1 MGFVRNK
8 VMNKLWDDL
17 KDNMKEW
24 GASAVEKAEEIS
36 RVAVAKGEEF
46 TKISKLKF
54 DILQLQ
60 KDKSKIY
67 ESLGKLVY
75 QKTHNNNISNF
86 TGNTEFFNFIE
97 DVNHCKSSIL
107 DKEDEIVFIKKEYG
121 IKDSDLEQNFDPQTD
136 DIHQEEE

>member
-1 MGFVRNK
+1 
-8 VMNKLWDDL
+8 MNKLWDDL

-67 ESLGKLVY
+67 ESLGKLVH

-97 DVNHCKSSIL
+97 DINNCQSIIL
-107 DKEDEIVFIKKEYG
+107 DKEDEIVMIKKEYG
-121 IKDSDLEQNFDPQTD
+121 IGDRDIEQNFDHQID
-136 DIHQEEE
+136 GFYQEEE

>member
-1 MGFVRNK
+1 
-8 VMNKLWDDL
+8 MNKLWDDL

-60 KDKSKIY
+60 KDKTKIY
-67 ESLGKLVY
+67 EKLGKLVY

-97 DVNHCKSSIL
+97 DVNNCQSSIL
-107 DKEDEIVFIKKEYG
+107 VKEDEIVFIKRKYG
-121 IKDSDLEQNFDPQTD
+121 IEDSDIEQSFKTQMD

>member
-1 MGFVRNK
+1 
-8 VMNKLWDDL
+8 MNKLWDDL

-54 DILQLQ
+54 DIIQLQ

-67 ESLGKLVY
+67 EKLGKLVH
-75 QKTHNNNISNF
+75 QKTQKNNMSNF
-86 TGNTEFFNFIE
+86 TGDTEFFNFIE
-97 DVNHCKSSIL
+97 DVNNCQSSIL

-121 IKDSDLEQNFDPQTD
+121 IKDSDLEQSFDPQTD
-136 DIHQEEE
+136 DIHEEEE

>member
-1 MGFVRNK
+1 
-8 VMNKLWDDL
+8 MNKLWDDL

-75 QKTHNNNISNF
+75 QKTHNNNMSNF

-97 DVNHCKSSIL
+97 DVNNCQSSIL
-107 DKEDEIVFIKKEYG
+107 DKEDQIVFIKKEYG
-121 IKDSDLEQNFDPQTD
+121 IKDSDLEQNFDPQTE
-136 DIHQEEE
+136 DIHEEEE